1 MHMKR
6 ILSALLVAVLLALLS
21 LSLVGCGRPEL
32 EEVYD
37 RVVEL
42 VEASHELNTVFYGP
56 GLPVYHFDSELA
68 AAKGLYTDYKHQGSY
83 EMVSEYAKFLTTDS
97 VLEAAGMIYSTEYL
111 SDELSTY
118 AFTGYAQNDS
128 IGGAIYSYARYL
140 EDDEWF
146 YQSVADKPFYTAMRI
161 YDYSTMVVE
170 PNSRRDACY
179 VSMDSWLED
188 DPDRVTVITLRLV
201 SEDGE
206 WYLDQF
212 TGG

>member
-1 MHMKR
+1 MKR
-6 ILSALLVAVLLALLS
+6 IPALLVAVSLSVVLS
-21 LSLVGCGRPEL
+21 LSLVGCGRPEV
-32 EEVYD
+32 EEIYD

-42 VEASHELNTVFYGP
+42 VEASHEVNTVFYGP
-56 GLPVYHFDSELA
+56 GLPVYSIDSELA
-68 AAKGLYTDYKHQGSY
+68 AAKGLYADDSHGGNY
-83 EMVSEYAKFLTTDS
+83 EMVTEYAKFLSVDS
-97 VLEAAGMIYSTEYL
+97 VLEAAGKIYSSEYL

-118 AFTGYAQNDS
+118 AFTGYAQGDS
-128 IGGAIYSYARYL
+128 VGGSIYSYARYL

-170 PNSRRDACY
+170 PNSNYDACY

-188 DPDRVTVITLRLV
+188 DPSAVTVITLRLV
-201 SEDGE
+201 FENGD